1 MWLGMLGALVVC
13 AATSVPSREWV
24 CPDINRPPSAT
35 CSCDLPHTLRCAGD
49 RSALRV
55 IGRALRG
62 LTGVSLLDCTVQDV
76 VSLVDPVLEVT
87 ILSLTPML
95 VFPLLPQGVSL
106 HGLVVSS
113 GELRRVSERAF
124 SRLVGPLQALGLPN
138 NRLESVPTGALAIL
152 SSLDR
157 LDLSHN
163 VLRSLTGRSFR
174 ITTNQ
179 LAAAVTLNV
188 RQLTRVNLAEDS
200 NTDGATAKWNRL
212 ETIHDDDDDDEY
224 LYCLRVL
231 LLVQVI
237 HILASYANVVGK
249 RMVEFIGSVPVS
261 AWRNIGKPFR
271 NNQPWCT
278 RLGLKPPI
286 FSLPARRSNLLPGLT
301 NLTFL
306 DLSDNSL
313 GRLDANTFSPL
324 PVLLTLRLKGN
335 KLGVAGVAALQGL
348 PALQELDLG
357 SNLLGGPLG
366 PKTLPPLL
374 SLRVLQLPHNQLSS
388 IRSDALSGVATLMTL
403 SLHHNQIDVLEDHAF
418 RSLCSLTQLD
428 LAHNR
433 IVAVSGSSLAHLTQ
447 LVQLDLSHNF
457 LRALTADLVLPLR
470 SLRELRLDDNDIS
483 MVTADALPALSALR
497 RLTLA
502 DNPLNCDCSMSPFAE
517 WLTNTSQ
524 VPPLDR
530 ETPVC
535 ATPPSLEN
543 GLLGEVSPEDL
554 VCGEE
559 SDDLAPPGGPLSPTL
574 PVSTQVMLR
583 SFQYDGAIITLVWH
597 VEVAALPYS
606 CDNLFVYEEIGSHEV
621 LVESSP
627 LHCNSSEVASSQV
640 LPVSFPSEGY
650 LPGRRYRYCVVLL
663 VGGAATSDEM
673 VLGLGCSDVIPLVLT
688 TSQFEARSE
697 PVFRPGLS
705 SISIASLH
713 ANVTSA
719 GTMLVGVQI
728 WNQVPSQ
735 PKCLLTA
742 AVFAAGALVVQR
754 HFNCSAPHVAIP
766 GLSAGPYRVCVSIGN
781 FPSTGPHSRCIT
793 AHQAHAPR
801 GMSGLDVVLPACFAV
816 LTSLLLLGLYL
827 AIRHF
832 SRQPKILQTHQCFLA
847 GPPEEQQH
855 SRYVKLHATTK
866 L

>member
-1 MWLGMLGALVVC
+1 MWLGVLGALVVC

-49 RSALRV
+49 HSALRV

-62 LTGVSLLDCTVQDV
+62 LPGVSLLDCTVQDV
-76 VSLVDPVLEVT
+76 VSLVDPVLEISTVHKYSFYHNRDKLWLLT
-87 ILSLTPML
+87 RNFDALSPSSPRKMSIRGSNSGLPSKESSHE
-95 VFPLLPQGVSL
+95 FPLLPQGVSL

-138 NRLESVPTGALAIL
+138 NRLESVPTGALEIL

-174 ITTNQ
+174 GSTGGPF
-179 LAAAVTLNV
+179 LPF
-188 RQLTRVNLAEDS
+188 
-200 NTDGATAKWNRL
+200 W
-212 ETIHDDDDDDEY
+212 
-224 LYCLRVL
+224 LRPAGRAPTPD
-231 LLVQVI
+231 LV
-237 HILASYANVVGK
+237 
-249 RMVEFIGSVPVS
+249 E
-261 AWRNIGKPFR
+261 
-271 NNQPWCT
+271 
-278 RLGLKPPI
+278 
-286 FSLPARRSNLLPGLT
+286 GLT

-313 GRLDANTFSPL
+313 GRLDANTFSSL

-335 KLGVAGVAALQGL
+335 KLAVAGVAALQGL

-388 IRSDALSGVATLMTL
+388 IRSDALSGLATLMTL

-457 LRALTADLVLPLR
+457 LRALAADLVLPLR

-517 WLTNTSQ
+517 WLTNMSQ

-559 SDDLAPPGGPLSPTL
+559 NDDLAPPGGPLSPTL

-621 LVESSP
+621 LIESNP
-627 LHCNSSEVASSQV
+627 LRCNSSDVADSQV

-663 VGGAATSDEM
+663 VGGGATSDEM

-754 HFNCSAPHVAIP
+754 HFNCSVPHVAIP

-801 GMSGLDVVLPACFAV
+801 GMSGLDVVLSACFAV

>member
-1 MWLGMLGALVVC
+1 MWLGMLGALLVC

-62 LTGVSLLDCTVQDV
+62 LPGVSLLDCTVQDV
-76 VSLVDPVLEVT
+76 VSLVDPVLE
-87 ILSLTPML
+87 
-95 VFPLLPQGVSL
+95 GVSL

-163 VLRSLTGRSFR
+163 VLRSLTERSFR
-174 ITTNQ
+174 
-179 LAAAVTLNV
+179 
-188 RQLTRVNLAEDS
+188 
-200 NTDGATAKWNRL
+200 
-212 ETIHDDDDDDEY
+212 
-224 LYCLRVL
+224 
-231 LLVQVI
+231 
-237 HILASYANVVGK
+237 
-249 RMVEFIGSVPVS
+249 
-261 AWRNIGKPFR
+261 
-271 NNQPWCT
+271 
-278 RLGLKPPI
+278 
-286 FSLPARRSNLLPGLT
+286 GLT

-335 KLGVAGVAALQGL
+335 KLAVAGVAALQGL

-502 DNPLNCDCSMSPFAE
+502 DNPLNCDCNMSPFAE

-597 VEVAALPYS
+597 VELAALPYS

-627 LHCNSSEVASSQV
+627 LHCNSSEVANSQV

-793 AHQAHAPR
+793 AHQAHSPR

>member
-62 LTGVSLLDCTVQDV
+62 LPGVSLLDCTVQDV
-76 VSLVDPVLEVT
+76 VSLVDPVLE
-87 ILSLTPML
+87 
-95 VFPLLPQGVSL
+95 GVSL

-163 VLRSLTGRSFR
+163 VLRSLTERSFR
-174 ITTNQ
+174 
-179 LAAAVTLNV
+179 
-188 RQLTRVNLAEDS
+188 
-200 NTDGATAKWNRL
+200 
-212 ETIHDDDDDDEY
+212 
-224 LYCLRVL
+224 
-231 LLVQVI
+231 
-237 HILASYANVVGK
+237 
-249 RMVEFIGSVPVS
+249 
-261 AWRNIGKPFR
+261 
-271 NNQPWCT
+271 
-278 RLGLKPPI
+278 
-286 FSLPARRSNLLPGLT
+286 GLT

-335 KLGVAGVAALQGL
+335 KLAVAGVAALQGL
-348 PALQELDLG
+348 SALQELDLG

-457 LRALTADLVLPLR
+457 LRALAADLVLPLR

-483 MVTADALPALSALR
+483 MVTADALPALSALH

-502 DNPLNCDCSMSPFAE
+502 DNPLNCDCNMSPFAE

-597 VEVAALPYS
+597 VELAALPYS

-627 LHCNSSEVASSQV
+627 LHCNSSEVANSQV

-663 VGGAATSDEM
+663 VGSAATSDEM

-742 AVFAAGALVVQR
+742 AVFTAGALVVQR

-793 AHQAHAPR
+793 AHQAHSPR
-801 GMSGLDVVLPACFAV
+801 GMSGLGVVLPACFAV

>member
-62 LTGVSLLDCTVQDV
+62 LPGVSLLDCTVQDV
-76 VSLVDPVLEVT
+76 VSLVDPVLE
-87 ILSLTPML
+87 
-95 VFPLLPQGVSL
+95 GVSL

-163 VLRSLTGRSFR
+163 VLRSLTERSFR
-174 ITTNQ
+174 
-179 LAAAVTLNV
+179 
-188 RQLTRVNLAEDS
+188 
-200 NTDGATAKWNRL
+200 
-212 ETIHDDDDDDEY
+212 
-224 LYCLRVL
+224 
-231 LLVQVI
+231 
-237 HILASYANVVGK
+237 
-249 RMVEFIGSVPVS
+249 
-261 AWRNIGKPFR
+261 
-271 NNQPWCT
+271 
-278 RLGLKPPI
+278 
-286 FSLPARRSNLLPGLT
+286 GLT

-335 KLGVAGVAALQGL
+335 KLAVAGVAALQGL
-348 PALQELDLG
+348 SALQELDLG

-457 LRALTADLVLPLR
+457 LRALAADLVLPLR

-483 MVTADALPALSALR
+483 MVTADALPALSALH

-502 DNPLNCDCSMSPFAE
+502 DNPLNCDCNMSPFAE

-559 SDDLAPPGGPLSPTL
+559 NDDLAPPGGPLSPTL

-597 VEVAALPYS
+597 VELAALPYS

-627 LHCNSSEVASSQV
+627 LHCNSSEVANSQV

-663 VGGAATSDEM
+663 VGSAATSDEM

-742 AVFAAGALVVQR
+742 AVFTAGALVVQR

-793 AHQAHAPR
+793 AHQAHSPR
-801 GMSGLDVVLPACFAV
+801 GMSGLGVVLPACFAV

>member
-1 MWLGMLGALVVC
+1 MWLGVLGALVVC

-62 LTGVSLLDCTVQDV
+62 LPGVSLLDCTVQDV
-76 VSLVDPVLEVT
+76 VSLVDPVLE
-87 ILSLTPML
+87 
-95 VFPLLPQGVSL
+95 GVSL

-163 VLRSLTGRSFR
+163 VLRSLTGRSFQGSTGGPFLPFWLR
-174 ITTNQ
+174 PAGRAPTPDLVEVKN
-179 LAAAVTLNV
+179 
-188 RQLTRVNLAEDS
+188 AEWELILRTCLIYRRLWCLKVETVQIVSSPWMS
-200 NTDGATAKWNRL
+200 NST
-212 ETIHDDDDDDEY
+212 
-224 LYCLRVL
+224 V
-231 LLVQVI
+231 
-237 HILASYANVVGK
+237 
-249 RMVEFIGSVPVS
+249 
-261 AWRNIGKPFR
+261 
-271 NNQPWCT
+271 
-278 RLGLKPPI
+278 
-286 FSLPARRSNLLPGLT
+286 GLT

-313 GRLDANTFSPL
+313 GRLDANTFSSL

-335 KLGVAGVAALQGL
+335 KLAVAGVAALQGL

-388 IRSDALSGVATLMTL
+388 IRSDALSGLATLMTL

-457 LRALTADLVLPLR
+457 LRALAADLVLPLR

-517 WLTNTSQ
+517 WLTNMSQ

-559 SDDLAPPGGPLSPTL
+559 NDDLAPPGGPLSPTL
-574 PVSTQVMLR
+574 PISTQVMLR

-621 LVESSP
+621 LIESNP
-627 LHCNSSEVASSQV
+627 LRCNSSDVADSQV

-663 VGGAATSDEM
+663 VGGGATSDEM

-754 HFNCSAPHVAIP
+754 HFNCSVPHVAIP

-801 GMSGLDVVLPACFAV
+801 GMSGLDVVLSACFAV